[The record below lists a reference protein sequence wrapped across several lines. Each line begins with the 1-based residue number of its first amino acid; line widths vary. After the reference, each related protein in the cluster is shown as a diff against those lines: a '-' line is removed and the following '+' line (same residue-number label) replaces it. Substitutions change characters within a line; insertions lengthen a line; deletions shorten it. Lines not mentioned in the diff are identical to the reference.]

1 VGKIFR
7 MRRLTLV
14 LAATLVVAG
23 CGTSHR
29 QTVTETR
36 TVTVATPTTT
46 PTATTSTTGTST
58 VAASTTFRVYF
69 LRDGK
74 VAPVAR
80 TVPATQA
87 VATAALRA
95 LTNGPS
101 ADERRLGF
109 TTAVPAGRDTPPV
122 IVANGVATLPLPPN
136 VTRPE
141 LAQIVY
147 TLTQF
152 ATVRAVRSSRMLGDT
167 PALTRARFE
176 DLTPPILVESPL
188 PGQTAAS
195 PLEVRG
201 TANTFEATF
210 NLEMRNSSGVPVST
224 RFVTASSG
232 SGERGTFDTT
242 ISFPR
247 TGGPL
252 TLVAY
257 EQSAANGKRIH
268 VVRIPLQEG

>member
-1 VGKIFR
+1 
-7 MRRLTLV
+7 MRRWSLLLLT
-14 LAATLVVAG
+14 TLVVSG

-29 QTVTETR
+29 QSAPQTA
-36 TVTVATPTTT
+36 TVTVTTT
-46 PTATTSTTGTST
+46 TTTTGASTTTSTTGTST
-58 VAASTTFRVYF
+58 VAAPTALRVYF

-80 TVPATQA
+80 TIPATQA
-87 VATAALRA
+87 VATAALAA
-95 LTNGPS
+95 LARGPS
-101 ADERRLGF
+101 ADERRLGL
-109 TTAVPAGRDTPPV
+109 TTAVPPGGDAPP
-122 IVANGVATLPLPPN
+122 ITVANGVATLPLAPN
-136 VTRPE
+136 VTRPQ

-152 ATVRAVRSSRMLGDT
+152 PTVHAVRSSRMLGDT
-167 PALTRARFE
+167 PPLTRRTFE

-188 PGQTAAS
+188 PGQAVTS

-201 TANTFEATF
+201 SANTFEATF
-210 NLEMRNSSGVPVST
+210 QLQMRNSSGVPVAS
-224 RFVTASSG
+224 RFVTATSG
-232 SGERGTFDTT
+232 SGERGTYDAT

-257 EQSAANGKRIH
+257 EQSAESGKPIH
-268 VVRIPLQEG
+268 VVRIPLEEG